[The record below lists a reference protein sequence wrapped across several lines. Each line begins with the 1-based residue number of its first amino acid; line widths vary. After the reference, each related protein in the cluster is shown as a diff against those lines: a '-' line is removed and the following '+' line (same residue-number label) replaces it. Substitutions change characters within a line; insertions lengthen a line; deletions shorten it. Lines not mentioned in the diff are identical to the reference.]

1 MLRLNWRD
9 WLRYSL
15 IGAGVGAVVL
25 GVGGRLAMRGIA
37 VLSGAPP
44 SFTVGGS
51 LRVVL
56 MGALS
61 GLGGAW
67 ILKVLRFFL
76 ARRWLIQTLLFYAII
91 VLITLR
97 GLKPVDLQRLV
108 LFLPVVLLYAFLLR
122 VLTRRRRTLA
132 AGPVVEE
139 LSCA

>member
-25 GVGGRLAMRGIA
+25 GIGGRLAMRGIA

-97 GLKPVDLQRLV
+97 GLKPVDSQRLV
-108 LFLPVVLLYAFLLR
+108 LFLPVVLLYAFLVR
-122 VLTRRRRTLA
+122 VLTRRPRTLA

>member
-67 ILKVLRFFL
+67 ILKVLRSFL
-76 ARRWLIQTLLFYAII
+76 PKRWLIQTILFYAII
-91 VLITLR
+91 VLIMLR
-97 GLKPVDLQRLV
+97 GLKPVDSQRLV
-108 LFLPVVLLYAFLLR
+108 LFLPVVLLYGFIVRIA
-122 VLTRRRRTLA
+122 TRRRRTLPA
-132 AGPVVEE
+132 DPVVGG

>member
-25 GVGGRLAMRGIA
+25 GIGGRLAMRGIA

-44 SFTVGGS
+44 
-51 LRVVL
+51 
-56 MGALS
+56 
-61 GLGGAW
+61 
-67 ILKVLRFFL
+67 
-76 ARRWLIQTLLFYAII
+76 QTILFYAII

-97 GLKPVDLQRLV
+97 GLKPVDAQRLV
-108 LFLPVVLLYAFLLR
+108 LFLPVVLLYAFLVR
-122 VLTRRRRTLA
+122 VLTRRRRTLPA
-132 AGPVVEE
+132 DPVVEE

>member
-25 GVGGRLAMRGIA
+25 GIGGRLAMRGIA

-44 SFTVGGS
+44 SFTFGGS

-76 ARRWLIQTLLFYAII
+76 TRRWLIQTLLFYAII

-97 GLKPVDLQRLV
+97 GLKPVDSQRLV
-108 LFLPVVLLYAFLLR
+108 LFLPVVLLYAFLVR

>member
-15 IGAGVGAVVL
+15 IGVGVGAVVL

>member
-25 GVGGRLAMRGIA
+25 GIGGRLAMRGIA

-44 SFTVGGS
+44 SFTFGGS

-91 VLITLR
+91 VLIMLR
-97 GLKPVDLQRLV
+97 GLKPVDSQRLV
-108 LFLPVVLLYAFLLR
+108 LFLPVVLLYAFLVR
-122 VLTRRRRTLA
+122 VLTRRRRTLPA
-132 AGPVVEE
+132 ETTVQE
-139 LSCA
+139 LSPV

>member
-15 IGAGVGAVVL
+15 IGAGVGAMVL
-25 GVGGRLAMRGIA
+25 GIGGRLAMRGIA

-44 SFTVGGS
+44 SFTFGGS

-91 VLITLR
+91 VLIMLR
-97 GLKPVDLQRLV
+97 GLKPVDSQRLV
-108 LFLPVVLLYAFLLR
+108 LFLPVVLLYAFLVR